1 MGVKNGLKDVGR
13 TLDIDFTTMNN
24 ITKKIDEITD
34 SDPGITFKSIDK
46 LKEGNSNEQLKYK
59 EFVELDNQHKEVF
72 RLARAFEGTPRS
84 SGVNA

>member
-1 MGVKNGLKDVGR
+1 MVKATVLWIDSDISYLNRDKVIQYLKDKYGENCVSYIGTFTEMGVKNGLKDVGR

-46 LKEGNSNEQLKYK
+46 
-59 EFVELDNQHKEVF
+59 
-72 RLARAFEGTPRS
+72 
-84 SGVNA
+84 